1 MQTRSY
7 AEGYVEK
14 NHGTWRA
21 VVSWQDEDGKR
32 SRVTKGTGVKCYE
45 DKVTRTGKV
54 KVDNRGKAQ
63 ALLILRDWRDELV
76 RTEEERTMTP
86 GSKTPLKEYVADF
99 IENKRQSGSVL
110 AVTTDGYET
119 YARHLLGTEIA
130 KVPIGE
136 VTSRQLQEWENNLS
150 VVDGLHP
157 TTVAHIHAFM
167 GQVFKHAVRIGDL
180 RFDPYIAVRPPR
192 RSSKPINSLDK
203 AGVARLN
210 MLLYQR
216 GLDYFTVAVRLAL
229 MTGMRQGEVCALR
242 WLDVDLD
249 TGYLRVNHALS
260 RSKGS
265 YKLES
270 PKTEKSRRTIP
281 LGKELVAVLK
291 DWKAAQGAKRA
302 EFGLP
307 WTDDLYVIGDALER
321 KWKGPIALSNEW
333 RSFAKSMQI
342 NGTQGERLN
351 FHGLRHTFATL
362 AIASG
367 IDVKTVSALL
377 GHANASMT
385 LNVYADA
392 LDNSKLEGM
401 KMLDEIITGRS
412 AA

>member
-1 MQTRSY
+1 MKARSY

-45 DKVTRTGKV
+45 DKVSRNGKV
-54 KVDNRGKAQ
+54 KVDNRGRVQ
-63 ALLILRDWRDELV
+63 ALTILREWRDELV
-76 RTEEERTMTP
+76 RTEEERVLTP
-86 GSKTPLKEYVADF
+86 GASTPLKEYVDDF
-99 IENKRQSGSVL
+99 IELKRQSRSVL
-110 AVTTDGYET
+110 AVTVDGYET

-130 KVPIGE
+130 KTPIGK

-150 VVDGLHP
+150 IVDGLHP
-157 TTVAHIHAFM
+157 TTIAHIHAFM
-167 GQVFKHAVRIGDL
+167 GQVFRHAVRIGDL
-180 RFDPYIAVRPPR
+180 LFDPYVAVRPPR
-192 RSSKPINSLDK
+192 RASKPINSLDRE
-203 AGVARLN
+203 GVARLN
-210 MLLYQR
+210 TLLYQR

-229 MTGMRQGEVCALR
+229 MTGMREGEICALR
-242 WLDVDLD
+242 WLDVNLD
-249 TGYLRVNHALS
+249 DGYLRVNHALS

-291 DWKAAQGAKRA
+291 DWKAAQCAKRA
-302 EFGLP
+302 ELGLP

-333 RSFAKSMQI
+333 RSFAKSMQV

-401 KMLDEIITGRS
+401 KILDEIITGRP